1 MTNEEDVRVPMS
13 VSEAAKEGGDL
24 REKVRNLVLQ
34 AILNRRADP
43 KAIREVM
50 QEAVAGLGDGLGD
63 HVDDAGSALK
73 SGLAGLNDALGKSLY
88 AVQSAV
94 EETWSNGRQF
104 AQSDLRE
111 AYEAVRGLDDDMV
124 ATLKRVGGK
133 SQGVLKEEF
142 QRLSDHLG
150 RNGSDAGMQ
159 MRTLL
164 DMLGRDLGQS
174 VTEASRVVSEDARE
188 ASGRLSDVTSGILR
202 GIADA
207 FDSRK
212 A

>member
-1 MTNEEDVRVPMS
+1 MTNEEEVRVPM
-13 VSEAAKEGGDL
+13 SEAAKEGGDL

-34 AILNRRADP
+34 AILNRKADP

-50 QEAVAGLGDGLGD
+50 QEAVAGLGDGLGG
-63 HVDDAGSALK
+63 HVDDASSSLK
-73 SGLAGLNDALGKSLY
+73 SAMAGLNDALSKSLY

-94 EETWSNGRQF
+94 EETWGNGRQF

-111 AYEAVRGLDDDMV
+111 AYDAVRGLDDDMV
-124 ATLKRVGGK
+124 ATLKKVGGK
-133 SQGVLKEEF
+133 SQGVLRDEF

-150 RNGSDAGMQ
+150 RNGSDAGAQ

-164 DMLGRDLGQS
+164 EMLGRDLGQS
-174 VTEASRVVSEDARE
+174 ASEASRVVSEDARE